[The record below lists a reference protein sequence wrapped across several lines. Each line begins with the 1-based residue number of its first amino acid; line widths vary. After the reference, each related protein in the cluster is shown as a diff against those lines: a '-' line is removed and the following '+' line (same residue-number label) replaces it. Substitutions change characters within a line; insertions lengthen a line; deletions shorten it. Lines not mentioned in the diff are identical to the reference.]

1 MSLVAPVGASCSE
14 RQKDSLANR
23 TVTRE
28 NTSGKCEVKAMST
41 WREIMSWG
49 HPFFERMG
57 TLQKLFDMF
66 EGAVDTHG
74 GALQDAEIEF
84 LHRAHR
90 GPVGD
95 DEGAFFDGAK
105 IEWTEMRAMLR
116 LSQIVLLYSTFESL
130 CKGNLQHR
138 SSDWCVNEAAVGRAE
153 KRKKSGKR
161 RTNKR
166 NQPTEQPPN
175 LIVAIL
181 EEAEKEGM
189 KSDVWPACRNHIE
202 VLVRLRNHLV
212 HTGLDVNEKLR
223 EKLRPFVES
232 VDEFPGSTVEEK
244 LDCLGKVGWVLDIP
258 RAYSASLLRMLKQL
272 GAALIILQDS
282 ELPEFDTKSVSD
294 IFDSWPKSDMEGN

>member
-1 MSLVAPVGASCSE
+1 
-14 RQKDSLANR
+14 
-23 TVTRE
+23 
-28 NTSGKCEVKAMST
+28 MST
-41 WREIMSWG
+41 WRDIMSWG
-49 HPFFERMG
+49 HPFFGRMG

-84 LHRAHR
+84 FHRAHR

-105 IEWTEMRAMLR
+105 IEWTELRAMLR

-130 CKGNLQHR
+130 CSGNLQHQ
-138 SSDWCVNEAAVGRAE
+138 SSDWYVNKPAVERAE
-153 KRKKSGKR
+153 KRRKPRKR
-161 RTNKR
+161 RSDKIS
-166 NQPTEQPPN
+166 QPTEPKPN
-175 LIVAIL
+175 LILAIL
-181 EEAEKEGM
+181 EEAAEEGM

-223 EKLRPFVES
+223 EQLRPFVES
-232 VDEFPGSTVEEK
+232 VDEFPGSTVEQK

-258 RAYSASLLRMLKQL
+258 RAYSASLLRMLREL
-272 GAALIILQDS
+272 GAALIILEDG
-282 ELPEFDTKSVSD
+282 ELPEFDSKSVSE
-294 IFDSWPKSDMEGN
+294 ILDSLPKSDMEGN